1 MNLRMPES
9 FKQAYLVE
17 LNKYREAKKQNLFD
31 KAWSFLERAHI
42 IGQYHPVPHTAMHWR
57 MLVFAVGRLNVR
69 EILGQ
74 LLRLSVGWLGSL
86 MNRIPVGN
94 TGGANVPILAS
105 MPIPSDLESLL
116 SDADT
121 KRKGLAGLKR
131 TAN

>member
-1 MNLRMPES
+1 MNLRMPEN
-9 FKQAYLVE
+9 FKKAYLIE
-17 LNKYREAKKQNLFD
+17 LKKYREAKKQELSD
-31 KAWSFLERAHI
+31 KAWQFLERAHV

-57 MLVFAVGRLNVR
+57 MLVFAIGRLNVR

-94 TGGANVPILAS
+94 TGGANVPILAP
-105 MPIPSDLESLL
+105 MPIPADLEKLL

-121 KRKGLAGLKR
+121 EKKGLAGLKR
-131 TAN
+131 TPN